1 VKGVRAMDVT
11 AWTAELDRLVAR
23 LGPRFVRSE
32 ARQRA
37 KAYLQGLL
45 SPAERK
51 NGWQL
56 AEMLGEPTPY
66 GIQQFL
72 CRGAWEADALRDDL
86 RQYVVEQMG
95 DARPKGSRSR
105 TARGCFAP
113 TS

>member
-1 VKGVRAMDVT
+1 MDVT
-11 AWTAELDRLVAR
+11 TWIEELDHLMERI
-23 LGPRFVRSE
+23 GPRFVRSE

-37 KAYLQGLL
+37 KGYLLGLL

-72 CRGAWEADALRDDL
+72 YRGA
-86 RQYVVEQMG
+86 
-95 DARPKGSRSR
+95 
-105 TARGCFAP
+105 
-113 TS
+113 